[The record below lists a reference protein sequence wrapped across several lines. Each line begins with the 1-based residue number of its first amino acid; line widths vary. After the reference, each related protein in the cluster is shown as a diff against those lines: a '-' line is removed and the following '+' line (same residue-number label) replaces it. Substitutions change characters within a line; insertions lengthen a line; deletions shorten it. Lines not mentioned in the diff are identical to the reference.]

1 MEAPT
6 NTGYSGAPTYQHAV
20 KTVAV
25 IKFTEIRTVTPIC
38 SCLRDRQCGQ
48 PRFHSAYSIPV
59 TIPIIPC
66 SMENCPYLS
75 PPFCKVVSLA
85 IALNSPCAKRKPHPA
100 PTVKKGKRIIVSQQW
115 PRHAQAHV
123 TQTFFYVF
131 FWATRCYRWQV
142 KTNSVTYCHSYMYGL
157 YGCICGYACV
167 CLYVIYLHVHV
178 WVWITDLINF
188 GHFKIAPNFCAQYS

>member
-20 KTVAV
+20 KTDAV

-48 PRFHSAYSIPV
+48 PRFHTAYSIPV

-123 TQTFFYVF
+123 TQTFFMCFFGQLGATGGKWRQTVLHTATVTCMDCMAAFADMHAYVYMSSI
-131 FWATRCYRWQV
+131 CM
-142 KTNSVTYCHSYMYGL
+142 CMYGCESQIWSTL
-157 YGCICGYACV
+157 GIS
-167 CLYVIYLHVHV
+167 
-178 WVWITDLINF
+178 
-188 GHFKIAPNFCAQYS
+188 K